1 MSDKYKL
8 GEGSLKQKDLPIVL
22 RINRLEPGGEQS
34 SRAKQVPTEIP
45 LNKSA
50 SKSEDSLD
58 SGIYSRQKSC
68 DSMDSLDSTESSGFN
83 GDNSTGYHQVA
94 LTPTDEAI
102 PPLPIQQYEDYWRE
116 YQDIRQSAVI
126 LSEETKQTVSRT
138 DSGDDQD
145 DDGEADWL
153 RLAGLSDLVVTGSTG
168 MMASNQTP
176 SSSSN
181 RPSMDN
187 LSSMTVLSTLTRPQR
202 EAVLRRI
209 TSFNRAQKTKRRPKP
224 AITAVFPTIETE
236 TKEEPDG
243 PHSTADKPADARKN
257 DDPNLKAA
265 SLPRGVT
272 GFSDSGFYAGRRYS
286 ETPKTRKTS
295 GSNSPVSPT
304 SPTKDYRSRHQKN
317 VESIVATE
325 STKVSSPEPTP
336 RTNVD
341 ITTLLPVTR
350 IPLLV
355 ANTLA
360 TSCVSTSMPDLNQ
373 ETQHNSPTVSITQAI
388 SSSHIN
394 DSSESLPIIS
404 DFPTNQTPRAQ
415 HSMSDIPSRVIIPPD
430 SPARLSLTVS
440 KPPTSPNLTV
450 PVISVTN
457 PRMRSTVPLT
467 RAPRSLRYSAPIT
480 VESQLSHETS
490 PTDTSTSPKSRFF
503 LPQGFNFSLRRRHPS
518 TSPSK
523 GGSQSKG
530 SLRESKRSPLRKIS
544 LSSFKGS
551 PVRTG
556 SYQFGS
562 SPSSI
567 SSYRPSL
574 RRARSL
580 KATDE
585 RSVSL
590 VSVKPSGNGSELNY
604 ITPASIETLSIS
616 TRSADS
622 KSWGGSREDIPQFND
637 DKQDKNMSY
646 SETADKQNL
655 PNFSLVREPLGITK
669 ISDLSPTDM
678 RKVQSLALIELT
690 ALFDLRGIEL
700 KRRKAK
706 AKIKDAGVFGS
717 PLTTLIEWDRKRT
730 NLPTI
735 KIPQVLREII
745 IFLEAKALKD
755 EGILRKSGSAARIKL
770 LKQDIENRFGPN
782 PDTSAIAESSLWR
795 DAHPH
800 DVAALLKLFL
810 RELPDPLLTTEYIDA
825 FHSCE
830 MISERKEQLQALN
843 LLIILLHEMHRDSLQ
858 FLLSFLGLVVA
869 NEPYNK
875 MGLNN
880 VAMITA
886 PNLFMARKQ
895 SKREAST
902 TAASQDLKRAAGTS
916 NIVRMLI
923 KYHRLLW
930 TVPAFMLT
938 QVRHMHRAETSAKKH
953 TTQSKD
959 KYKVKFFQGK
969 TKDGNKKSSSA
980 KQPLEYEAVKGVIRV
995 QAPDMLISSMAVQLD
1010 NTITASDII
1019 ARFQRQSERIR
1030 QTGSQT
1036 KPVVINNTT
1045 HALFEVGGNIHQRC
1059 LDPDT
1064 NMSALM
1070 RVNPD
1075 ASWFIKPRT
1084 GT

>member
-8 GEGSLKQKDLPIVL
+8 EGGSLKQKDLPIVL

-116 YQDIRQSAVI
+116 YQDIRQSAVV

-176 SSSSN
+176 SSSN

-224 AITAVFPTIETE
+224 AITAVFPTIDTE
-236 TKEEPDG
+236 TKDEPDG
-243 PHSTADKPADARKN
+243 PHSTADKPGDTRKN

-325 STKVSSPEPTP
+325 STK
-336 RTNVD
+336 
-341 ITTLLPVTR
+341 
-350 IPLLV
+350 
-355 ANTLA
+355 
-360 TSCVSTSMPDLNQ
+360 
-373 ETQHNSPTVSITQAI
+373 
-388 SSSHIN
+388 
-394 DSSESLPIIS
+394 
-404 DFPTNQTPRAQ
+404 
-415 HSMSDIPSRVIIPPD
+415 
-430 SPARLSLTVS
+430 
-440 KPPTSPNLTV
+440 
-450 PVISVTN
+450 
-457 PRMRSTVPLT
+457 
-467 RAPRSLRYSAPIT
+467 
-480 VESQLSHETS
+480 
-490 PTDTSTSPKSRFF
+490 
-503 LPQGFNFSLRRRHPS
+503 G
-518 TSPSK
+518 
-523 GGSQSKG
+523 
-530 SLRESKRSPLRKIS
+530 
-544 LSSFKGS
+544 
-551 PVRTG
+551 
-556 SYQFGS
+556 
-562 SPSSI
+562 
-567 SSYRPSL
+567 
-574 RRARSL
+574 
-580 KATDE
+580 
-585 RSVSL
+585 
-590 VSVKPSGNGSELNY
+590 
-604 ITPASIETLSIS
+604 IETLSIS

-622 KSWGGSREDIPQFND
+622 KSWGGSREEIPQFHD
-637 DKQDKNMSY
+637 EKQDKNMSY

-717 PLTTLIEWDRKRT
+717 PLTTLLEWDRKRT

-745 IFLEAKALKD
+745 IFLETKALKD

-782 PDTSAIAESSLWR
+782 PDTTAIAESSLWR

-800 DVAALLKLFL
+800 DIAALLKLFL

-980 KQPLEYEAVKGVIRV
+980 KQPLEYEPLKGVIRV

-1045 HALFEVGGNIHQRC
+1045 HALYEVGGNIHQRC